1 MEETAQKEL
10 PKFSTLDYV
19 VFGAVLVISLLIGL
33 LCGFQ
38 RNSSSSP
45 LNYVQAK
52 GSLAPPA
59 IVLSL
64 LGGAISAISIL
75 GIATEAYY
83 FGAEYLISF
92 VGITLG
98 MTLLYFIL
106 LPILF
111 TLNLVSIHKYI
122 ELRYASPVLR
132 KLSCLSQLLNLTL
145 LMGIL
150 LYAPSVALSTVT
162 NLPSWALMLFLGC
175 VCTFYT
181 TLGGVRAVVWTDV
194 LQVIVMVLGPITII
208 ALCITEVGGVGQA
221 WAIVQNGSRFT
232 INTDPSIF
240 VRNSAWGT
248 AVYGFYLTLMFFGA
262 NQAAF
267 QRFSSM
273 RSLQMAQRISLLTGV
288 GWIILWSV
296 FFFSGLAA
304 YVVYHDCDPL
314 ASGKIRK
321 HDMILSYLIMDRLG
335 HLRGV
340 AGLFVAAVC
349 GGALSSTSS
358 YSNSIACLIW
368 EDFLKEITFFSR
380 LSPTSSVTVLKMLS
394 LLAGVVGLILGILMD
409 SLKGHIIKIAN
420 LIVLSTSSSIFT
432 VYLAG
437 ILNPWVN
444 YKGAIA
450 GLVASSCFSL
460 WIAIGS
466 LMQGMSPTPM
476 LHLSTAGCSTT
487 HGTTAALL
495 TTYPPNVT
503 QAPPPDSSESN
514 TIYDISDFYLGI
526 LSLILGLLVANIIS
540 IFTGVVNP
548 WTLRTGVLAPPCERF
563 YKYLWLKIH
572 GERNP
577 HIPKEA
583 IPDGQRAAETLL

>member
-19 VFGAVLVISLLIGL
+19 VFGAMLVISLLIGL

-38 RNSSSSP
+38 RNTSSSP

-59 IVLSL
+59 IMLSL

-75 GIATEAYY
+75 GTATEAYY
-83 FGAEYLISF
+83 FGAEFLISF

-106 LPILF
+106 LPTLF
-111 TLNLVSIHKYI
+111 TLNLVSIH
-122 ELRYASPVLR
+122 E
-132 KLSCLSQLLNLTL
+132 
-145 LMGIL
+145 
-150 LYAPSVALSTVT
+150 
-162 NLPSWALMLFLGC
+162 
-175 VCTFYT
+175 
-181 TLGGVRAVVWTDV
+181 GGVRAVVWTDV

-232 INTDPSIF
+232 VNTDPSIF

-409 SLKGHIIKIAN
+409 GLKGHIIKIAN
-420 LIVLSTSSSIFT
+420 LIVVSTSSSVFT

-577 HIPKEA
+577 YIPKEA

>member
-1 MEETAQKEL
+1 MDKPMEETAQDEVA
-10 PKFSTLDYV
+10 KFSTLDYV
-19 VFGAVLVISLLIGL
+19 VFGAMLVISFLVGL
-33 LCGFQ
+33 LCGFR
-38 RNSSSSP
+38 RNTSSSP

-52 GSLAPPA
+52 GSLSPPA

-64 LGGAISAISIL
+64 LGGAISSISVL
-75 GIATEAYY
+75 GIPTEAYY
-83 FGAEYLISF
+83 FGAEFLVSF

-98 MTLLYFIL
+98 MTLVYFIL
-106 LPILF
+106 LPTFL
-111 TLNLVSIHKYI
+111 TLNLVSINEYI
-122 ELRYASPVLR
+122 ELRYASLVLR

-145 LMGIL
+145 LMGVL
-150 LYAPSVALSTVT
+150 LYAPSIALSTVT
-162 NLPSWALMLFLGC
+162 NLPSWPLMLVLGC

-208 ALCITEVGGVGQA
+208 ALCITEVGSVGQA
-221 WAIVQNGSRFT
+221 WTIVQNGSRFT
-232 INTDPSIF
+232 FNTDPSIF
-240 VRNSAWGT
+240 VRNSAWGN
-248 AVYGFYLTLMFFGA
+248 AINGFYLTLMFFGV

-321 HDMILSYLIMDRLG
+321 HDMILPYLIMHRLG

-349 GGALSSTSS
+349 GAVLSSTSS

-368 EDFLKEITFFSR
+368 EDFLKGITFFSR
-380 LSPTSSVTVLKMLS
+380 LSPTSSVIVLKMLC
-394 LLAGVVGLILGILMD
+394 LVGLILGILMD
-409 SLKGHIIKIAN
+409 GLKGHIMKIASS
-420 LIVLSTSSSIFT
+420 ITVLTSSSVFT

-444 YKGAIA
+444 YKGAIT
-450 GLVASSCFSL
+450 GFVVSSSFSL
-460 WIAIGS
+460 WITFGS
-466 LMQGMSPTPM
+466 LMQGMSSVPT
-476 LHLSTAGCSTT
+476 LHLSTSGCNIT
-487 HGTTAALL
+487 HNITASLL
-495 TTYPPNVT
+495 TTTYPPNAT

-514 TIYDISDFYLGI
+514 TIYDISDFYSGI

-548 WTLRTGVLAPPCERF
+548 QTLRTGVVAPQCERF
-563 YKYLWLKIH
+563 YKYLWLKIN

-577 HIPKEA
+577 HIQKE
-583 IPDGQRAAETLL
+583 IISNS

>member
-1 MEETAQKEL
+1 MEETAQDEVA
-10 PKFSTLDYV
+10 KFSTLDYV
-19 VFGAVLVISLLIGL
+19 VFGAMLVISFLVGL
-33 LCGFQ
+33 LCGFR
-38 RNSSSSP
+38 RNTSSSP

-52 GSLAPPA
+52 GSLSPPA

-64 LGGAISAISIL
+64 LGGAISSISVL
-75 GIATEAYY
+75 GIPTEAYY
-83 FGAEYLISF
+83 FGAEFLVSF

-98 MTLLYFIL
+98 MTLVYFIL
-106 LPILF
+106 LPTFL
-111 TLNLVSIHKYI
+111 TLNLVSINEYI
-122 ELRYASPVLR
+122 ELRYASLVLR

-145 LMGIL
+145 LMGVL
-150 LYAPSVALSTVT
+150 LYAPSIALSTVT
-162 NLPSWALMLFLGC
+162 NLPSWPLMLVLGC

-208 ALCITEVGGVGQA
+208 ALCITEVGSVGQA
-221 WAIVQNGSRFT
+221 WDDCSEWFPLHFQNPSSAALT
-232 INTDPSIF
+232 LSIF
-240 VRNSAWGT
+240 VRNSAWGN
-248 AVYGFYLTLMFFGA
+248 AINGFYLTLMFFGV

-321 HDMILSYLIMDRLG
+321 HDMILPYLIMHRLG

-349 GGALSSTSS
+349 GA
-358 YSNSIACLIW
+358 
-368 EDFLKEITFFSR
+368 
-380 LSPTSSVTVLKMLS
+380 VLR
-394 LLAGVVGLILGILMD
+394 
-409 SLKGHIIKIAN
+409 
-420 LIVLSTSSSIFT
+420 
-432 VYLAG
+432 
-437 ILNPWVN
+437 
-444 YKGAIA
+444 
-450 GLVASSCFSL
+450 
-460 WIAIGS
+460 
-466 LMQGMSPTPM
+466 
-476 LHLSTAGCSTT
+476 
-487 HGTTAALL
+487 
-495 TTYPPNVT
+495 
-503 QAPPPDSSESN
+503 SESN
-514 TIYDISDFYLGI
+514 TIYDISDFYSGI

-548 WTLRTGVLAPPCERF
+548 QTLRTGVVAPQCERF
-563 YKYLWLKIH
+563 YKYLWLKIN

-577 HIPKEA
+577 HIQKE
-583 IPDGQRAAETLL
+583 IISNS